1 MTDEMPP
8 AERANDGGPGDSG
21 AGMPDADTRDGSAT
35 VTDATDAASDAVATL
50 EARLAEQQDKYLRL
64 LADFDNFRK
73 RAVREREQ
81 ASHHG
86 QGVVIKGLLES
97 MDDLARC
104 AKLDAASV
112 DAATVLDG
120 VRLVE
125 QKLLKSLAGH
135 GLELVDPAGRP
146 FDPALHEA
154 LTTAPAARAEDDDL
168 VAQVYQVGY
177 VFNGQ
182 LLRPARVVVSQWNA

>member
-1 MTDEMPP
+1 MTDDMQQTASDDVAPSDDL
-8 AERANDGGPGDSG
+8 RGPEADSG
-21 AGMPDADTRDGSAT
+21 TAAPPDTAPITEASP
-35 VTDATDAASDAVATL
+35 VAAL
-50 EARLAEQQDKYLRL
+50 EAQLAEQQDKYLRL

-73 RAVREREQ
+73 RAVREREA

-86 QGVVIKGLLES
+86 QGVVIKGLLEG

-104 AKLDAASV
+104 AALDAASV

-135 GLELVDPAGRP
+135 GLERIDPAGRP

-154 LTTAPAARAEDDDL
+154 LTTAPAASAEDDEL
-168 VAQVYQVGY
+168 VSHVYQVGY

-182 LLRPARVVVSQWNA
+182 LLRPARVVVSQWTA

>member
-1 MTDEMPP
+1 MTDEMQQPEPP
-8 AERANDGGPGDSG
+8 IDASVASGETEAVEYSGDAEPTDEG
-21 AGMPDADTRDGSAT
+21 AVA
-35 VTDATDAASDAVATL
+35 AASVVTRL
-50 EARLAEQQDKYLRL
+50 EAQLAEQQDKHLRL

-86 QGVVIKGLLES
+86 QGVVIRGLLEGL
-97 MDDLARC
+97 DDLARC
-104 AKLDAASV
+104 AALDAASV

-135 GLELVDPAGRP
+135 GLERVDPVGRP

-154 LTTAPAARAEDDDL
+154 LTTTPAARAEDDEL
-168 VAQVYQVGY
+168 VSQVYQVGY

-182 LLRPARVVVSQWNA
+182 LLRPARVVVAQWNA

>member
-1 MTDEMPP
+1 MTDDMHET
-8 AERANDGGPGDSG
+8 ANDATTPRDDLRGPETESG
-21 AGMPDADTRDGSAT
+21 A
-35 VTDATDAASDAVATL
+35 AASTDTGSGVEASQAAAL
-50 EARLAEQQDKYLRL
+50 EAQLAEQQDKYLRL

-73 RAVREREQ
+73 RAVREREA

-86 QGVVIKGLLES
+86 QGVVIKGLLEG

-104 AKLDAASV
+104 AALDAASV

-135 GLELVDPAGRP
+135 GLERVDPAGRP

-154 LTTAPAARAEDDDL
+154 LTTAPAASAEDDDL
-168 VAQVYQVGY
+168 VSHVYQVGY

-182 LLRPARVVVSQWNA
+182 LLRPARVVVSQWTA

>member
-1 MTDEMPP
+1 MTDDRTDPTDP
-8 AERANDGGPGDSG
+8 ADGI
-21 AGMPDADTRDGSAT
+21 TH
-35 VTDATDAASDAVATL
+35 ASDEIDLDGPRPDSAAQDLAAVADVHRHVM
-50 EARLAEQQDKYLRL
+50 EQQLAEAQDKYLRL
-64 LADFDNFRK
+64 MAEFDNFRK
-73 RAVREREQ
+73 RAAREREA

-86 QGVVIKGLLES
+86 QGVVIKGLLEGL
-97 MDDLARC
+97 DDMARC
-104 AKLDAASV
+104 VALDAATT

-135 GLELVDPAGRP
+135 GLEVVDPSGRP

-154 LTTAPAARAEDDDL
+154 LTTAPAASAEDDSL

-182 LLRPARVVVSQWNA
+182 LLRPARVVVTQWNG